1 MVKELIR
8 FIYVIAGNLHRAW
21 MIPLMGHYSRH
32 PEKYSERFRY
42 EYNKHAIRLM
52 NHTGRIYTQA
62 YGAENLP
69 KDGGYVKFANHQG
82 KYDALGIMLTHEEPC
97 SVVMDEARSKMPLVK
112 QFIDMVGGK
121 RLCLHDL
128 RQAARVIRE
137 VSKEVEYGR
146 KYIIF
151 PAGGYSHRNG
161 NHVDVFKAG
170 SFKSAMRAKAPIVP
184 VALVDSWKVF
194 DLWSLRKVNTQVYY
208 LKPIPYEE
216 YRDMKSVEVAKLVY
230 DRITAA
236 IAYAEKHHPE
246 IAVIQ

>member
-1 MVKELIR
+1 M
-8 FIYVIAGNLHRAW
+8 
-21 MIPLMGHYSRH
+21 
-32 PEKYSERFRY
+32 
-42 EYNKHAIRLM
+42 
-52 NHTGRIYTQA
+52 
-62 YGAENLP
+62 
-69 KDGGYVKFANHQG
+69 
-82 KYDALGIMLTHEEPC
+82 
-97 SVVMDEARSKMPLVK
+97 MDEARSKMPLVK

-137 VSKEVEYGR
+137 VSKEVGYGR

-161 NHVDVFKAG
+161 NHVDAFKAG

-236 IAYAEKHHPE
+236 IAYAEKYHPE

>member
-8 FIYVIAGNLHRAW
+8 FIYVIVGNLHRAW
-21 MIPLMGHYSRH
+21 MIPLMGYYSRH

-42 EYNKHAIRLM
+42 EYNKHASRLM

-69 KDGGYVKFANHQG
+69 KDGGYVMFANHQG

-137 VSKEVEYGR
+137 VSKEVGYGR

-161 NHVDVFKAG
+161 NHVDAFKAG

-236 IAYAEKHHPE
+236 IAYAEKYHPE

>member
-21 MIPLMGHYSRH
+21 MIPLMGYYSRH

-69 KDGGYVKFANHQG
+69 KDGGYVMFANHQG

-128 RQAARVIRE
+128 RQAARVIRDQDLA
-137 VSKEVEYGR
+137 SRNLYPASR
-146 KYIIF
+146 KR
-151 PAGGYSHRNG
+151 G
-161 NHVDVFKAG
+161 
-170 SFKSAMRAKAPIVP
+170 AKAEKSGSGQP
-184 VALVDSWKVF
+184 K
-194 DLWSLRKVNTQVYY
+194 SLPCQ
-208 LKPIPYEE
+208 PE
-216 YRDMKSVEVAKLVY
+216 KSHQ
-230 DRITAA
+230 DR
-236 IAYAEKHHPE
+236 E
-246 IAVIQ
+246 IKR

>member
-21 MIPLMGHYSRH
+21 MIPLMGYYSRH

-69 KDGGYVKFANHQG
+69 KDGGYVMFANHQG

-112 QFIDMVGGK
+112 QFIDMVGG
-121 RLCLHDL
+121 
-128 RQAARVIRE
+128 
-137 VSKEVEYGR
+137 
-146 KYIIF
+146 
-151 PAGGYSHRNG
+151 YSHRNG
-161 NHVDVFKAG
+161 NHVDAFKAG

-236 IAYAEKHHPE
+236 IAYAEKYHPE

>member
-21 MIPLMGHYSRH
+21 MIPLMGYYSRH

-69 KDGGYVKFANHQG
+69 KDGGYVMFANHQG
-82 KYDALGIMLTHEEPC
+82 KYDALGIMLTH
-97 SVVMDEARSKMPLVK
+97 
-112 QFIDMVGGK
+112 
-121 RLCLHDL
+121 
-128 RQAARVIRE
+128 
-137 VSKEVEYGR
+137 
-146 KYIIF
+146 
-151 PAGGYSHRNG
+151 
-161 NHVDVFKAG
+161 
-170 SFKSAMRAKAPIVP
+170 
-184 VALVDSWKVF
+184 
-194 DLWSLRKVNTQVYY
+194 
-208 LKPIPYEE
+208 EE

-236 IAYAEKHHPE
+236 IAYAEKYHPE

>member
-21 MIPLMGHYSRH
+21 MIPLMGYYSRH

-69 KDGGYVKFANHQG
+69 KDGGYVMFANHQG

-97 SVVMDEARSKMPLVK
+97 SVVMDEARIKMPLVK

-137 VSKEVEYGR
+137 VR
-146 KYIIF
+146 KKL
-151 PAGGYSHRNG
+151 GT
-161 NHVDVFKAG
+161 DVNILFSRQA
-170 SFKSAMRAKAPIVP
+170 V
-184 VALVDSWKVF
+184 
-194 DLWSLRKVNTQVYY
+194 T
-208 LKPIPYEE
+208 
-216 YRDMKSVEVAKLVY
+216 
-230 DRITAA
+230 A
-236 IAYAEKHHPE
+236 IAMAIMWMRLRRAALRVPCVRKHRSYRLHW
-246 IAVIQ
+246 

>member
-69 KDGGYVKFANHQG
+69 KDGGYVMFANHQG

-128 RQAARVIRE
+128 RRAALRVPC
-137 VSKEVEYGR
+137 VR
-146 KYIIF
+146 K
-151 PAGGYSHRNG
+151 HRLY
-161 NHVDVFKAG
+161 
-170 SFKSAMRAKAPIVP
+170 R
-184 VALVDSWKVF
+184 
-194 DLWSLRKVNTQVYY
+194 LRW
-208 LKPIPYEE
+208 
-216 YRDMKSVEVAKLVY
+216 
-230 DRITAA
+230 
-236 IAYAEKHHPE
+236 
-246 IAVIQ
+246 

>member
-69 KDGGYVKFANHQG
+69 KDGGYVMFANHQG

-137 VSKEVEYGR
+137 V
-146 KYIIF
+146 
-151 PAGGYSHRNG
+151 
-161 NHVDVFKAG
+161 
-170 SFKSAMRAKAPIVP
+170 
-184 VALVDSWKVF
+184 
-194 DLWSLRKVNTQVYY
+194 YY

>member
-1 MVKELIR
+1 
-8 FIYVIAGNLHRAW
+8 
-21 MIPLMGHYSRH
+21 
-32 PEKYSERFRY
+32 
-42 EYNKHAIRLM
+42 
-52 NHTGRIYTQA
+52 
-62 YGAENLP
+62 
-69 KDGGYVKFANHQG
+69 
-82 KYDALGIMLTHEEPC
+82 
-97 SVVMDEARSKMPLVK
+97 
-112 QFIDMVGGK
+112 MVGGK

-208 LKPIPYEE
+208 LKPIPYEG
-216 YRDMKSVEVAKLVY
+216 Y
-230 DRITAA
+230 
-236 IAYAEKHHPE
+236 E
-246 IAVIQ
+246 ISRSC

>member
-8 FIYVIAGNLHRAW
+8 FIYVIASNLHRAW

-69 KDGGYVKFANHQG
+69 KDGGYVMFANHQG

-112 QFIDMVGGK
+112 QFIDMVG
-121 RLCLHDL
+121 
-128 RQAARVIRE
+128 
-137 VSKEVEYGR
+137 SK
-146 KYIIF
+146 
-151 PAGGYSHRNG
+151 GY
-161 NHVDVFKAG
+161 
-170 SFKSAMRAKAPIVP
+170 P
-184 VALVDSWKVF
+184 
-194 DLWSLRKVNTQVYY
+194 
-208 LKPIPYEE
+208 
-216 YRDMKSVEVAKLVY
+216 
-230 DRITAA
+230 
-236 IAYAEKHHPE
+236 
-246 IAVIQ
+246 

>member
-1 MVKELIR
+1 
-8 FIYVIAGNLHRAW
+8 
-21 MIPLMGHYSRH
+21 MIW
-32 PEKYSERFRY
+32 
-42 EYNKHAIRLM
+42 
-52 NHTGRIYTQA
+52 
-62 YGAENLP
+62 
-69 KDGGYVKFANHQG
+69 
-82 KYDALGIMLTHEEPC
+82 
-97 SVVMDEARSKMPLVK
+97 
-112 QFIDMVGGK
+112 
-121 RLCLHDL
+121 
-128 RQAARVIRE
+128 QAARVIRE
-137 VSKEVEYGR
+137 VSREVEYGR

>member
-69 KDGGYVKFANHQG
+69 KDGGYVMFANHQG

-121 RLCLHDL
+121 RLCLH
-128 RQAARVIRE
+128 
-137 VSKEVEYGR
+137 
-146 KYIIF
+146 
-151 PAGGYSHRNG
+151 
-161 NHVDVFKAG
+161 
-170 SFKSAMRAKAPIVP
+170 
-184 VALVDSWKVF
+184 